1 MESFITL
8 STQLTNYAAF
18 SHGNLAVDTLSKLV
32 STLQDCANALS
43 QVKCETANTFL
54 SRNKFLEC
62 LPSLF
67 TYCWQTTCKS
77 QDSFIN
83 WTCGKLSTSSLVRF
97 LKQKLFWSSVEG
109 FKIASCVVPKTRY
122 IHSIA
127 HSRWWPLFL
136 FNHLR
141 TVLVEALLRDT
152 CNARRICRS
161 VWQQSV
167 ALFNE
172 LWEQKITSCAR
183 GDRICPT
190 LCSPRRMPPR
200 RRNVAVLSHAEYVP
214 TLTATAV
221 QPPYALR
228 PRWVKRPGDL
238 DLWTF
243 DLESSVR
250 LTCDVG
256 YLCAKLWSS

>member
-1 MESFITL
+1 MTEAINQAVGCHYFSPGPRL
-8 STQLTNYAAF
+8 HPQNYAAF

-183 GDRICPT
+183 DDRICPDPLLPPSHAAEET
-190 LCSPRRMPPR
+190 QRGSTFPRRIR
-200 RRNVAVLSHAEYVP
+200 SHADRYSS
-214 TLTATAV
+214 TA
-221 QPPYALR
+221 ALR
-228 PRWVKRPGDL
+228 VEAALSKAAW
-238 DLWTF
+238 
-243 DLESSVR
+243 
-250 LTCDVG
+250 
-256 YLCAKLWSS
+256 